1 MKAMFERYVA
11 QEDFD
16 YRIRLNYWEDEQYC
30 SKHTKSF
37 DFFKNI
43 QNEFEFGK
51 TPNII
56 NKWINELSSLG
67 YAISSKFQWQEH
79 LFKVTSRLSFNILI
93 IHYTL
98 LLYRLSLNIIIF
110 LLITNFVRIY

>member
-79 LFKVTSRLSFNILI
+79 LDHLIKEEFDYIFELPLFKDFVKIA
-93 IHYTL
+93 
-98 LLYRLSLNIIIF
+98 NIIDDECEEQREIK
-110 LLITNFVRIY
+110 